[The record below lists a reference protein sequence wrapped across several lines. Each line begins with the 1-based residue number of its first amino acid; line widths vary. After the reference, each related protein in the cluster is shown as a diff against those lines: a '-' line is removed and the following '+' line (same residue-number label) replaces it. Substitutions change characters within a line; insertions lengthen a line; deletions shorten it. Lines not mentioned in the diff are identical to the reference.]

1 MDKIVSYDQIQMFI
15 KKIRSFKNGF
25 ITNFYWDDNKHP
37 FWLESGTFSFKES
50 SECYLMIKDQGEFI
64 NLFYIATGVN
74 ALETALKKTP
84 IPKTCSI
91 DVVSKTEISQEVLLF
106 NKLGFENYR
115 FLYRMSH
122 IGSLPFKD
130 LNNPN
135 VFPASDDDLKTVRKM
150 LLSHFDPLSEQIPS
164 LYEMR
169 QLGKKNGVL
178 VYKEGNEVCGFTVFE
193 DKGMTWYWRYWFVS
207 ENHRNKGIGS
217 AIFDASV
224 MTSLNSK
231 RQILWV
237 IDDNENAIKR
247 HIHYGF
253 KAEQLYNTVLIK
265 KIKK

>member
-15 KKIRSFKNGF
+15 KKIRSLNNGF

-37 FWLESGTFSFKES
+37 YWLESGTFSFE
-50 SECYLMIKDQGEFI
+50 ENHDCILMNKDQGEFI
-64 NLFYIATGVN
+64 NLFYIATGVG
-74 ALETALKKTP
+74 ALEATLKNFTLQ
-84 IPKTCSI
+84 KTCSI
-91 DVVSKTEISQEVLLF
+91 DVVSKSEESEEVSLF
-106 NKLGFENYR
+106 NKLGYETYR

-122 IGSLPFKD
+122 IGALPFKD
-130 LNNPN
+130 LKNPN
-135 VFPASDDDLKTVRKM
+135 VFPASDDDLKTVRNM

-169 QLGKKNGVL
+169 QIGKKKGVL

-193 DKGMTWYWRYWFVS
+193 DKGKTWYWRYWFVS
-207 ENHRNKGIGS
+207 DDHRNKGIGS

-224 MTSLNSK
+224 RTSINSK

-237 IDDNENAIKR
+237 VDDNDNAIKR

-253 KAEQLYNTVLIK
+253 NAEKLYNTVLIK
-265 KIKK
+265 KI